1 MHYQKCAEFSI
12 SAGHYSLAVVRK
24 ARERGKVSKSWVVI
38 VVNLFS
44 LAQ

>member
-12 SAGHYSLAVVRK
+12 SAGHSLAVVRK
-24 ARERGKVSKSWVVI
+24 ARERGKSQQSWVVI